1 MYSEIDQKY
10 NELFF
15 KERLIKESEK
25 LPNLVK
31 ISLEKGKIEEKK
43 WEEENNLSRLINDC
57 INIENTIKNINDIY
71 DKIKKF
77 NSNKE
82 LKLEFYPKN
91 DEVEQNLLNEIK
103 NFGGVN
109 IIENDDKN
117 KITIDDLMLKNDEE
131 DYDDRF

>member
-1 MYSEIDQKY
+1 MIV
-10 NELFF
+10 
-15 KERLIKESEK
+15 LI
-25 LPNLVK
+25 LK
-31 ISLEKGKIEEKK
+31 IL
-43 WEEENNLSRLINDC
+43 
-57 INIENTIKNINDIY
+57 
-71 DKIKKF
+71 
-77 NSNKE
+77 

-131 DYDDRF
+131 DYDE

>member
-1 MYSEIDQKY
+1 M
-10 NELFF
+10 
-15 KERLIKESEK
+15 
-25 LPNLVK
+25 
-31 ISLEKGKIEEKK
+31 EKGKIEEKK

-103 NFGGVN
+103 NFGGIN
-109 IIENDDKN
+109 IIENDNKN

>member
-1 MYSEIDQKY
+1 M
-10 NELFF
+10 
-15 KERLIKESEK
+15 
-25 LPNLVK
+25 
-31 ISLEKGKIEEKK
+31 EKGKIEEKK

-71 DKIKKF
+71 DKVKKF

-131 DYDDRF
+131 DYDE